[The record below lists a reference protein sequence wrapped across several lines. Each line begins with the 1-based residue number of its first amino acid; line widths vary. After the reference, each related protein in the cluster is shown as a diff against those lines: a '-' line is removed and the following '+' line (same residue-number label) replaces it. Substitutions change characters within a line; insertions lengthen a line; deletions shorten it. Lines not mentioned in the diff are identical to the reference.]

1 MVSIIT
7 FVMASITASFVVKEK
22 TLEKACADLVEGES
36 INRSSTKKIQMKEL
50 THDDERLNLL
60 KRGS

>member
-7 FVMASITASFVVKEK
+7 FVLASIATSFVIKEK
-22 TLEKACADLVEGES
+22 TLGKACADLAEGES

-60 KRGS
+60 EKGS